1 MAAPADAGDG
11 TVRPMSYDRD
21 RVRDSFRPHRAPCV
35 ATFGTFDGVHRGHR
49 RLIAEARAWADDLGV
64 ALTAVTLSPRPEQ
77 VFAAAHALP
86 DLCSLTERVR
96 RLRRAGADRVVVMPF
111 DREIAA
117 IAPEDMVRALRDDL
131 GAVGLMVGA
140 DFALGAGR
148 AGTPDRL
155 RALGLD
161 VRCAALT
168 PSRLRPGTKASSSA
182 LRRIIAATG
191 SREGALADA

>member
-1 MAAPADAGDG
+1 MSHHLDQ
-11 TVRPMSYDRD
+11 VRET
-21 RVRDSFRPHRAPCV
+21 FRAHRAPCV

-49 RLIAEARAWADDLGV
+49 RLIAEARAWADGLGV

-77 VFAAAHALP
+77 VFAAADALP
-86 DLCSLTERVR
+86 DLCSVAERVR

-117 IAPEDMVRALRDDL
+117 IAPEDIVSALRDDL

-148 AGTPDRL
+148 TGTPDRL

-168 PSRLRPGTKASSSA
+168 PSRVRPGLKASSSE

>member
-1 MAAPADAGDG
+1 MSHQTTAPRVEGL
-11 TVRPMSYDRD
+11 D
-21 RVRDSFRPHRAPCV
+21 RVRDLFRSHRTPCV

-49 RLIAEARAWADDLGV
+49 RLIAEARAWAEQLGV

-77 VFAAAHALP
+77 VFASALALP
-86 DLCSLTERVR
+86 DLCTLAERVR
-96 RLRRAGADRVVVMPF
+96 RLRRAGADDVVVMPF
-111 DREIAA
+111 DRAIAA
-117 IAPEDMVRALRDDL
+117 IAPEQMVGALQRDL
-131 GAVGLMVGA
+131 GVLGLMVGA

-161 VRCAALT
+161 VRCAALS
-168 PSRLRPGTKASSSA
+168 PSRIRPGIKASSSE

-191 SREGALADA
+191 SHVGALADA

>member
-1 MAAPADAGDG
+1 
-11 TVRPMSYDRD
+11 MSDQPGGLD
-21 RVRDSFRPHRAPCV
+21 RVRAGFRSHGTPCV

-49 RLIAEARAWADDLGV
+49 RLIAEARAWAQELSV
-64 ALTAVTLSPRPEQ
+64 VVTAVTLSPRPER
-77 VFAAAHALP
+77 VFAADRALP
-86 DLCSLTERVR
+86 DLCSISERVR

-111 DREIAA
+111 DQAIAA
-117 IAPEDMVRALRDDL
+117 IAPEEMVDALRREL

-161 VRCAALT
+161 VRCAALH
-168 PSRLRPGTKASSSA
+168 PSRIRPGLKASSSE

-191 SREGALADA
+191 SHEGALADA